1 MAGNLTRGY
10 SLNGCTSGMAGVKAF
25 YVAQTRSVSSLTRLD
40 GYITQMTMYAGYYFF
55 KYQCQRN
62 TGNFNESFEWKRDI
76 GLRVN
81 NQTATMV
88 VNGMNVQMREE
99 LFRLTKYPCYLII
112 EDRTGAFWLMGETG
126 GSYIDKIDASTGQQ
140 GTDRRGQTVSFKAEE
155 LQLAASVN
163 ADVISTIYQGDTS
176 CILQDSDGG
185 YLTDSDSSPLSDYC
199 TGTGSGTSDFYI
211 IDFVTNDFVI

>member
-10 SLNGCTSGMAGVKAF
+10 TLNGCTSGMAGVKSF
-25 YVAQTRSVSSLTRLD
+25 YVAQTRSVYSITRAD
-40 GYITQMTMYAGYYFF
+40 GYITGIVMYSGNYFF

-62 TGNFNESFEWKRDI
+62 TGNFSESYEWKRDI

-88 VNGMNVQMREE
+88 VNGMNVSMREE
-99 LFRLTKYPCYLII
+99 LFRLTKYPVLLIV

-126 GSYIDKIDASTGQQ
+126 GAYIDKIDASVGQN

-155 LQLAASVN
+155 LQLAAQVN
-163 ADVISTIYQGDTS
+163 ANVMANIYLGDTS
-176 CILQDSDGG
+176 CILQDSTGD
-185 YLTDSDSSPLSDYC
+185 YLQDSDGSYLSDYC
-199 TGTGSGTSDFYI
+199 SNVSPATGDFYV
-211 IDFVTNDFVI
+211 IDFDTNDFVI